1 MEKYKRILLK
11 LSGESLAEKGDKG
24 ISPQRLDIYVS
35 QIRDALQL
43 GIQVSIVLGGGNI
56 FRGLSG
62 SRGGYDRVK
71 SDYMGMM
78 ATIINGLGL
87 LTALEKEN
95 IPASLYT
102 AFEVQRIG
110 TIFDKRQAI
119 SDLENGK
126 VVILTG
132 GTGNPYFTTDSAA
145 ALRAVEIEA
154 DVLLKGTRVDGIY
167 SADPEKDPSATKF
180 DTISFDQVLEKEL
193 AVMDLTAFTL
203 CKENNMPILV
213 YNSEKPENLLKI
225 LKGKKIGTLVK
236 TQVNTTL

>member
-24 ISPQRLDIYVS
+24 ISPQRLDIYVL

-43 GIQVSIVLGGGNI
+43 GIQVGIVLGGGNI

-102 AFEVQRIG
+102 AFEVQRVG
-110 TIFDKRQAI
+110 NLFDKSQAI
-119 SDLENGK
+119 ADMENGK

-154 DVLLKGTRVDGIY
+154 DVLLKGTRVDGVY
-167 SADPEKDPSATKF
+167 SADPEKDPTATKF

-203 CKENNMPILV
+203 CKENNLPILV
-213 YNSEKPENLLKI
+213 YNSENPDNLLKI
-225 LKGKKIGTLVK
+225 LKGEKIGTLVNK
-236 TQVNTTL
+236 Y

>member
-24 ISPQRLDIYVS
+24 ISPQRLDIYVL

-43 GIQVSIVLGGGNI
+43 GIQVGIVLGGGNI

-102 AFEVQRIG
+102 AFEVQRVG
-110 TIFDKRQAI
+110 NLFDKSQAI
-119 SDLENGK
+119 ADMKNGK

-154 DVLLKGTRVDGIY
+154 DVLLKGTRVDGVY
-167 SADPEKDPSATKF
+167 SADPEKNPTATKF

-203 CKENNMPILV
+203 CKENNLPILV
-213 YNSEKPENLLKI
+213 YNSENPDNLLKI
-225 LKGKKIGTLVK
+225 LKGEKIGTLVNK
-236 TQVNTTL
+236 Y

>member
-1 MEKYKRILLK
+1 MKIYKRILLK

-24 ISPQRLDIYVS
+24 ISPQRLDVYVA

-43 GIQVSIVLGGGNI
+43 NVQIGIVLGGGNI

-62 SRGGYDRVK
+62 SHSGYDRVK

-87 LTALEKEN
+87 FTALEREN
-95 IPASLYT
+95 IPVSLYT
-102 AFEVQRIG
+102 AFEVQRVG
-110 TIFDKRQAI
+110 KLFDKGDVI
-119 SDLENGK
+119 TDLENGK

-145 ALRAVEIEA
+145 ALRAIEIEA
-154 DVLLKGTRVDGIY
+154 DILLKGTRVDGVY
-167 SADPEKDPSATKF
+167 SADPEKDASAIKF
-180 DTISFDQVLEKEL
+180 DNISFDAVLEKKL

-203 CKENNMPILV
+203 CKENRIPILV
-213 YNSEKPENLLKI
+213 FNSENPQNLRKI
-225 LKGKKIGTLVK
+225 LKGEKTGTLI
-236 TQVNTTL
+236 TD

>member
-24 ISPQRLDIYVS
+24 ISPERLEIYVA
-35 QIRDALQL
+35 QIKDALKL
-43 GIQVSIVLGGGNI
+43 NVQVGIVLGGGNI

-71 SDYMGMM
+71 SDYMGML

-87 LTALEKEN
+87 LTALEREN

-102 AFEVQRIG
+102 AFEVQRVG
-110 TIFDKRQAI
+110 KLFDKTQVLA
-119 SDLENGK
+119 DLENGK

-154 DVLLKGTRVDGIY
+154 DVLLKGTRVDGVY
-167 SADPEKDPSATKF
+167 SADPEKDASATKF

-193 AVMDLTAFTL
+193 AVMDQTAFTL
-203 CKENNMPILV
+203 CKENNLPILV
-213 YNSEKPENLLKI
+213 YNSENPDNLLKI
-225 LKGKKIGTLVK
+225 LKGEKIGTLVK
-236 TQVNTTL
+236 

>member
-1 MEKYKRILLK
+1 MKNYKRILLK

-35 QIRDALQL
+35 QIRDALRL
-43 GIQVSIVLGGGNI
+43 NIQIGIVLGGGNI

-62 SRGGYDRVK
+62 SHGGYDRVK

-110 TIFDKRQAI
+110 KLFDKNQAI
-119 SDLENGK
+119 ADLENGK
-126 VVILTG
+126 VVILAG

-154 DVLLKGTRVDGIY
+154 DILLKGTRVDGVY
-167 SADPEKDPSATKF
+167 SADPEKDSSATKY
-180 DTISFDQVLEKEL
+180 DNISFDMVLQKEL

-203 CKENNMPILV
+203 CKENKIPILV
-213 YNSEKPENLLKI
+213 YNSEDPKNLLKI
-225 LKGKKIGTLVK
+225 LNGEKIGTLIK
-236 TQVNTTL
+236 G

>member
-1 MEKYKRILLK
+1 MKNYKRILLK

-35 QIRDALQL
+35 QIRDALRL
-43 GIQVSIVLGGGNI
+43 NIQIGIVLGGGNF

-62 SRGGYDRVK
+62 SHGGYDRVK

-87 LTALEKEN
+87 FTALEKEN

-110 TIFDKRQAI
+110 KLFDKNQAI
-119 SDLENGK
+119 ADLENGK
-126 VVILTG
+126 VVILAG

-154 DVLLKGTRVDGIY
+154 DVLLKGTRVDGVY
-167 SADPEKDPSATKF
+167 SADPEKDSSATKY
-180 DTISFDQVLEKEL
+180 DNISFDMVLQKEL

-203 CKENNMPILV
+203 CKENKIPILV
-213 YNSEKPENLLKI
+213 YNSEDPKNLLKI
-225 LKGKKIGTLVK
+225 LNGEKIGTLIK
-236 TQVNTTL
+236 G